1 MAADLHL
8 HVLGPGSYYDYE
20 TYETIGTVCTRKD
33 VALFHSNTL
42 GTPFFNP
49 LPAGGFDWDGPVY
62 RAVKGSPDV
71 WIGEVSWLK
80 AAVFEEPET
89 FIPNTVMA
97 MAELIGWDFKPID
110 FEFIDCVKEAFD
122 KPNDTGYSLAGLDSV
137 LEFCY
142 AHRGKETF
150 QVSW

>member
-8 HVLGPGSYYDYE
+8 HVLGPGSYYDFE
-20 TYETIGTVCTRKD
+20 TNETIGTFCTKED
-33 VALFHSNTL
+33 VALFHSSTL

-49 LPAGGFDWDGPVY
+49 GLRDADFYDGPVY
-62 RAVKGSPDV
+62 RAVRGSPNI

-80 AAVFEEPET
+80 AMVLDEPDT
-89 FIPNTVMA
+89 FIPSMVMA

-110 FEFIDCVKEAFD
+110 DKFIEAVKLAFD
-122 KPNDTGYSLAGLDSV
+122 NSNETGYSLTGLDTV

-142 AHRGKETF
+142 AHRGKQTF